1 MDNRNNT
8 DKNEE
13 QNEKLTIT
21 AKRIF
26 ESLSAKVVKC
36 SKRTIKTTS
45 DVMEAILTEN
55 KVKIQELCERGLPD
69 DLQML
74 RALVWKINLG
84 YLTMRS
90 KHWDTFLLEK
100 RNKYKLYKQMFL
112 EKLKN
117 EFESNN
123 YSSKKLLE
131 DITKDVNRTHIE
143 FSFFF
148 QPVSKSKHFYKEELK
163 EIFEKRQNCSL
174 KDIKDIYRLDI
185 EETHADVLARIL
197 FIYAKFTPDISYHQG
212 MNEILA
218 PIYYCYSYDKLYIE
232 ETEDTIEADTFWSF
246 YYLMADIKSSFD
258 QNDKKGTGF
267 KAEILKQ
274 ILIIIDKEIYDQLVL
289 YDIKFEFFAYRWFI
303 TFFSQDF
310 EMGDLLR
317 LWDLIFS
324 NENKFYY
331 MFYISIALLLFK
343 REAILKNDM
352 AGIMME
358 VQKFDDINIE
368 ALIKLVG
375 ELRKKFDVK
384 IKPMIDQVISEEDED
399 NSLNIKNNI

>member
-1 MDNRNNT
+1 
-8 DKNEE
+8 
-13 QNEKLTIT
+13 
-21 AKRIF
+21 
-26 ESLSAKVVKC
+26 
-36 SKRTIKTTS
+36 
-45 DVMEAILTEN
+45 
-55 KVKIQELCERGLPD
+55 
-69 DLQML
+69 
-74 RALVWKINLG
+74 
-84 YLTMRS
+84 
-90 KHWDTFLLEK
+90 
-100 RNKYKLYKQMFL
+100 MFL

-148 QPVSKSKHFYKEELK
+148 QPVSKSKQFSKEELK

-267 KAEILKQ
+267 KAEILKK

-343 REAILKNDM
+343 RDAILKNDM

-375 ELRKKFDVK
+375 ELRRKFDVK

>member
-148 QPVSKSKHFYKEELK
+148 QPVSKSKHFSKEELK

-267 KAEILKQ
+267 KAEILKK
-274 ILIIIDKEIYDQLVL
+274 ILIL
-289 YDIKFEFFAYRWFI
+289 
-303 TFFSQDF
+303 
-310 EMGDLLR
+310 
-317 LWDLIFS
+317 
-324 NENKFYY
+324 N
-331 MFYISIALLLFK
+331 SIL
-343 REAILKNDM
+343 D
-352 AGIMME
+352 
-358 VQKFDDINIE
+358 
-368 ALIKLVG
+368 
-375 ELRKKFDVK
+375 
-384 IKPMIDQVISEEDED
+384 
-399 NSLNIKNNI
+399 